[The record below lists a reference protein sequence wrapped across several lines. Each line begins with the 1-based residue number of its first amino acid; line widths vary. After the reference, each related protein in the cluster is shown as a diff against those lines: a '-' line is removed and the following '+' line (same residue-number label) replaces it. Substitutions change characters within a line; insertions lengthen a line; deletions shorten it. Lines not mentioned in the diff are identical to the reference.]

1 MANLLSTVPTLAEL
15 PYILEIPA
23 ESEVFAGYIFQI
35 TCVAQ
40 SDPPPRITW
49 LKDGSMLTDASI
61 SVSYPSP
68 MMSLLVI
75 PQTQRTHAGQYT
87 CVAENPAGQVTK
99 SSKLKVKGS
108 FFNPYLYS
116 NNLSPLSVA
125 LGLIVCFLY
134 CYTSHT
140 IFLFDPCT
148 IQYITVQYTS
158 PVMLEFVFAL
168 SEM

>member
-1 MANLLSTVPTLAEL
+1 MLDFDKIAIEWKYCTYIHTIHYDNKIANQVSTIPMLTEL

-23 ESEVFAGYIFQI
+23 KSEVFAGYIFQI

-49 LKDGSMLTDASI
+49 LKDGSMLTDTSI

-75 PQTQRTHAGQYT
+75 PQSQKTHAGEYT

-99 SSKLKVKGS
+99 SSKLNVKGS
-108 FFNPYLYS
+108 
-116 NNLSPLSVA
+116 
-125 LGLIVCFLY
+125 C
-134 CYTSHT
+134 
-140 IFLFDPCT
+140 
-148 IQYITVQYTS
+148 
-158 PVMLEFVFAL
+158 
-168 SEM
+168 